1 MAASARQP
9 LGERAQCKEEAPGR
23 EKEKG
28 KGDVAA
34 GGGLTGGAPGRGS
47 RQTMRKVVA
56 LGWGEELD
64 EICGLGPDRWPLL
77 LT

>member
-1 MAASARQP
+1 MAAYARQP

-47 RQTMRKVVA
+47 QQTMREVVA
-56 LGWGEELD
+56 LGWGE
-64 EICGLGPDRWPLL
+64 
-77 LT
+77 